1 MCIRD
6 RPSSEST
13 LTTKPD
19 AQDVSKTKM
28 INLANTQIL
37 YLCYSNE
44 RNFFMERKMKKIIY
58 IAMFLASSLSFTS
71 PTWIE
76 YLIKVDNPQN
86 AAKIVAAT
94 DKFMSSDF
102 VKNNFKGSLHL
113 NAYIAGGK
121 VEETHSFALLQPS
134 LAEHEIWLA
143 KVSDPNNE
151 EVRKFGSVLNANSK
165 GVGSRINVFIQT
177 YGTPSNKDTVWAIY
191 PFRTKASNVED
202 IVEATEDLNEAI
214 KDSFPGQFG
223 LSERMAGGGMQT
235 HLYTVGYESL
245 AEMEQWEDSTSRDT
259 GLSPFDKEMDKLVEW
274 HEREIVRN
282 IRVYDSAMTLQ
293 DFVE

>member
-1 MCIRD
+1 
-6 RPSSEST
+6 
-13 LTTKPD
+13 
-19 AQDVSKTKM
+19 
-28 INLANTQIL
+28 
-37 YLCYSNE
+37 
-44 RNFFMERKMKKIIY
+44 MKKIILL
-58 IAMFLASSLSFTS
+58 AALLASSICFSS

-76 YLIKVDNPQN
+76 YLMKVDSPQN

-94 DKFMSSDF
+94 DKFMSSEF

-121 VEETHSFALLQPS
+121 VDETHSFAILQPS
-134 LAEHEIWLA
+134 LAEHEIWMA

-151 EVRKFGSVLNANSK
+151 EVRKFSSVINANSER
-165 GVGSRINVFIQT
+165 VGNRINTFIQT
-177 YGTPSNKDTVWAIY
+177 YGTPSNKDSVWAIY
-191 PFRTKASNVED
+191 PFRTKPSNIED
-202 IVEATEDLNEAI
+202 IVEATEDLDKSI
-214 KDSFPGQFG
+214 KNSFPGQFG

-245 AEMEQWEDSTSRDT
+245 AEMEQWEDSAPRDA
-259 GLSPFDKEMDKLVEW
+259 GVSPFDREMDKLVEW
-274 HEREIVRN
+274 YEREIVRN

>member
-1 MCIRD
+1 
-6 RPSSEST
+6 
-13 LTTKPD
+13 
-19 AQDVSKTKM
+19 
-28 INLANTQIL
+28 
-37 YLCYSNE
+37 
-44 RNFFMERKMKKIIY
+44 MKKIIFLV
-58 IAMFLASSLSFTS
+58 MFLTSSLSFSS

-76 YLIKVDNPQN
+76 YLFKVDSPQD

-113 NAYIAGGK
+113 NAYIAGGII
-121 VEETHSFALLQPS
+121 EETHSFA
-134 LAEHEIWLA
+134 I
-143 KVSDPNNE
+143 
-151 EVRKFGSVLNANSK
+151 
-165 GVGSRINVFIQT
+165 
-177 YGTPSNKDTVWAIY
+177 
-191 PFRTKASNVED
+191 RTKQSNVED
-202 IVEATEDLNEAI
+202 IIEATEDLNKAI
-214 KDSFPGQFG
+214 KDTFPGQFG

-245 AEMEQWEDSTSRDT
+245 AEMEQWEDSEPRDA
-259 GLSPFDKEMDKLVEW
+259 GVSPFDKEMDKLVEW

>member
-1 MCIRD
+1 
-6 RPSSEST
+6 
-13 LTTKPD
+13 
-19 AQDVSKTKM
+19 
-28 INLANTQIL
+28 
-37 YLCYSNE
+37 
-44 RNFFMERKMKKIIY
+44 MKKII
-58 IAMFLASSLSFTS
+58 FLICLLNATLSFAS

-76 YLIKVDNPQN
+76 YLIKVDSPQN

-94 DKFMSSDF
+94 DKFMESDF

-121 VEETHSFALLQPS
+121 VEETHSFAVLQPS
-134 LAEHEIWLA
+134 LAEHEIWMA
-143 KVSDPNNE
+143 KLSDPNNQ
-151 EVRKFGSVLNANSK
+151 EVQKYFSVLNANSEGK
-165 GVGSRINVFIQT
+165 GTKINTFIQT

-191 PFRTKASNVED
+191 PFRTQPSNVAD
-202 IVEATEDLNEAI
+202 IIEATEDLDKAI

-235 HLYTVGYESL
+235 HLFTVGYESL
-245 AEMEQWEDSTSRDT
+245 AEFEQWEDSASRDQ
-259 GLSPFDKEMDKLVEW
+259 GVSPFDREMDKLAEW

-282 IRVYDSAMTLQ
+282 IRVYDIAITLK

>member
-1 MCIRD
+1 M
-6 RPSSEST
+6 
-13 LTTKPD
+13 K
-19 AQDVSKTKM
+19 
-28 INLANTQIL
+28 NIL
-37 YLCYSNE
+37 FL
-44 RNFFMERKMKKIIY
+44 M
-58 IAMFLASSLSFTS
+58 MFLTSSLSFAS

-76 YLIKVDNPQN
+76 YLFKVDSPQG

-113 NAYIAGGK
+113 NAYIAAGK
-121 VEETHSFALLQPS
+121 ERETHAYAILQPS

-151 EVRKFGSVLNANSK
+151 EFRKFASVLNANSEE
-165 GVGSRINVFIQT
+165 VGTRINTFIQT
-177 YGTPSNKDTVWAIY
+177 YGNPSNKDTVWAIY
-191 PFRTKASNVED
+191 PFRTKQSNVED
-202 IVEATEDLNEAI
+202 IIEATEELDEAI
-214 KDSFPGQFG
+214 KETFPGQFG

-245 AEMEQWEDSTSRDT
+245 AEMEQWEDSAPRDA
-259 GLSPFDKEMDKLVEW
+259 GVSPFDKEMDKLVEW

>member
-1 MCIRD
+1 
-6 RPSSEST
+6 
-13 LTTKPD
+13 
-19 AQDVSKTKM
+19 
-28 INLANTQIL
+28 
-37 YLCYSNE
+37 
-44 RNFFMERKMKKIIY
+44 MKKIIFL
-58 IAMFLASSLSFTS
+58 AMFLASSLSYTS

-76 YLIKVDNPQN
+76 YLIKVDGQQN

-94 DKFMSSDF
+94 DKFMSSEF

-113 NAYIAGGK
+113 NAHVAGGK
-121 VEETHSFALLQPS
+121 IEETHAYVILQPS

-143 KVSDPNNE
+143 KLNDPNNE
-151 EVRKFGSVLNANSK
+151 EVRKFASVINANSQ
-165 GVGSRINVFIQT
+165 GVGTRINTFIQT

-202 IVEATEDLNEAI
+202 IIEATEDLDEAV
-214 KDSFPGQFG
+214 KDTFPGQFG
-223 LSERMAGGGMQT
+223 LSERTAGGGMQT

-245 AEMEQWEDSTSRDT
+245 AEMEQWEDSASRDA
-259 GLSPFDKEMDKLVEW
+259 GVSPFDKEMDKLVEW